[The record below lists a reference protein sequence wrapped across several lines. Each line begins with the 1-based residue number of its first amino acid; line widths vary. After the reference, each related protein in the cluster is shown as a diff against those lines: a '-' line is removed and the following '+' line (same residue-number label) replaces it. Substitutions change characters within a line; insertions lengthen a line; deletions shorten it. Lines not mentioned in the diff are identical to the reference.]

1 MENRMREASYEASR
15 IAYYAF
21 GKFEQHSLRR
31 IPFCVEID
39 FKKPRAAFCEFMPG
53 ILVNF
58 PPLENIGG
66 IVVVYGILSSEYA
79 YDRFIRKRF

>member
-1 MENRMREASYEASR
+1 
-15 IAYYAF
+15 
-21 GKFEQHSLRR
+21 
-31 IPFCVEID
+31 
-39 FKKPRAAFCEFMPG
+39 MPG

>member
-1 MENRMREASYEASR
+1 MRGVVRGFEV
-15 IAYYAF
+15 AYYAF
-21 GKFEQHSLRR
+21 GEFEQYSLRR
-31 IPFCVEID
+31 IPFCVEVD
-39 FKKPRAAFCEFMPG
+39 FKKPRAVFCKFMSR

-58 PPLENIGG
+58 SPLENIGG